1 MDGGGCENM
10 GADAVVPVSVFR
22 FLDVQA
28 KVAAK
33 KAAEESDDSDDDSE
47 DEAEPMEVEVSSRF
61 HIHPSFA
68 FVCRGVFCFLGNDL
82 IVMYERTN
90 ALCYHPPVRSL
101 PAFRM
106 CTKSRRGECIADERL
121 CLCFQETSSKKRKAD
136 DSGATAKKVKNN
148 DGEAASSEGDRKV
161 FVQGLPWAATE
172 DEVRSQLFF
181 TLSLKAV

>member
-1 MDGGGCENM
+1 M
-10 GADAVVPVSVFR
+10 
-22 FLDVQA
+22 
-28 KVAAK
+28 AAK

-47 DEAEPMEVEVSSRF
+47 DEAEPMEVEVSRRF
-61 HIHPSFA
+61 HSHPSFA
-68 FVCRGVFCFLGNDL
+68 FVCRRVFLFSINDF

-90 ALCYHPPVRSL
+90 TLCYHPPVRLL

-106 CTKSRRGECIADERL
+106 CTKSRRVECIADERWPVYRL

-172 DEVRSQLFF
+172 DEVRSQLIF
-181 TLSLKAV
+181 TLSFKAL